1 MASQSATVGIL
12 RVLLSANSAEFET
25 AMGRTTKSLG
35 NVGKQGSAMSA
46 VMTGVVAGGVAAVA
60 TAAINLAH
68 TLGTTL
74 VNSIGEVI
82 TRGGEVAG
90 IAQSFE
96 RLSGGAGQAESALG
110 TLREATRGLV
120 SNFDLMQSSNK
131 AILLG
136 LGLSEQ
142 EMGDLA
148 KTATVLGRAMGMDAT
163 KSLDDLIT
171 ALGRSS
177 PMILDNLGL
186 TVKLGEANEAYAAK
200 LGKTATDLTDAE
212 KKQAFMT
219 AAMEA
224 ARTKVAELGE
234 SQLTLTERL
243 QQASTWYQNVFDRV
257 SRGIVESPKLAAA
270 FDGIARSLVIA
281 FGGDSQNLV
290 SAIIGLVEGLASSA
304 LTTAQAAI
312 GAADGIVRAWY
323 YVQGVFYG
331 SMDAILSV
339 ESGLRGLAASAFEMA
354 AKTPGIG
361 SAFDG
366 VASSMRA
373 AANETTALRDQYRQ
387 SAADANT
394 AATGQNAFSQTVQQ
408 VQFALTDAQAAMN
421 AAKTATRETG
431 TAAVHAKPPIDA
443 LGSSLTVTGE
453 RARGAAGDLKIITGE
468 LDNITRF
475 QIAGILNPQLVD
487 FQTKTNNAAV
497 AMGYLRDQLARM
509 LGQAQEVNNFLVNR
523 FQPDFTAA
531 FVGPVQESEP
541 RIGQFFRNVFGSA
554 GEFGAGVSSIFQAA
568 FVGGGGALGAV
579 KSFATQAMSNLL
591 GMIPGVGPFVS
602 AFAGPIIE
610 MFGKLIGKAK
620 EFFRTLFGGP
630 SRAELNDRA
639 IVASFEDTLIAGL
652 TAAQK
657 AEAGGERW
665 KEVVIAIRDKYI
677 ELGLSEEEALRDA
690 ERLWASSK
698 EGGEETWRVVDEIT
712 RKMQEQAKASA
723 EAAKSTADAAA
734 EASETAAEA
743 AKDATEYAGREAEAW
758 IRKVGSALADLP
770 DVVDIDIRGNW
781 RIPDLPRE
789 REGDPGFAGGTMGR
803 FGEYFANFGSGLR
816 TTLHGVEAVLRP
828 QDALPFAM
836 AALSAMPAAVGAPVV
851 PGAPGQVVV
860 MPILMESGQ
869 SPTDIGRA
877 AAKYLAESGLAVNA
891 HGVATAVERIVRDY
905 RQTYG

>member
-331 SMDAILSV
+331 SLDAILSV
-339 ESGLRGLAASAFEMA
+339 EAGLRGLAASAFEMA

-366 VASSMRA
+366 VASSMRT
-373 AANETTALRDQYRQ
+373 AANETTRLRDEYRQ
-387 SAADANT
+387 SAADANS
-394 AATGQNAFSQTVQQ
+394 AAAGQNGFSQTIQA
-408 VQFALTDAQAAMN
+408 VQFALTDAQAAMA
-421 AAKTATRETG
+421 AAKTATREVG
-431 TAAVHAKPPIDA
+431 TSASQAKPPIDA
-443 LGSSLTVTGE
+443 LGASLAATGE
-453 RARGAAGDLKIITGE
+453 RARGAAGDLKVITGE

-475 QIAGILNPQLVD
+475 QIAGILHDDLVE
-487 FQTKTNNAAV
+487 FKTDTDNARLAMEEVTDEMYRMQGVATQIAPPLTSSLKLPWVEAKAAV
-497 AMGYLRDQLARM
+497 TETKP
-509 LGQAQEVNNFLVNR
+509 EVDGF
-523 FQPDFTAA
+523 FTK
-531 FVGPVQESEP
+531 
-541 RIGQFFRNVFGSA
+541 VFGSA

-591 GMIPGVGPFVS
+591 GMIPGIGPFVS

-610 MFGKLIGKAK
+610 MFGKLMGKAK
-620 EFFRTLFGGP
+620 EFFRTLFGGA
-630 SRAELNDRA
+630 SQAERNDRA
-639 IVASFEDTLIAGL
+639 MVSDFVEEMASKSQ
-652 TAAQK
+652 AAQG
-657 AEAGGERW
+657 ATEEWQRANLALEESYRA
-665 KEVVIAIRDKYI
+665 V
-677 ELGLSEEEALRDA
+677 GLSAEDAWRDA
-690 ERLWASSK
+690 GRLLRSSQ
-698 EGGEETWRVVDEIT
+698 EGGEETWRVIDEIK
-712 RKMQEQAKASA
+712 RKLQQQSA
-723 EAAKSTADAAA
+723 EAVDGVEKI
-734 EASETAAEA
+734 TAAI
-743 AKDATEYAGREAEAW
+743 DG
-758 IRKVGSALADLP
+758 LP
-770 DVVDIDIRGNW
+770 SVVDIEIRGHY
-781 RIPDLPRE
+781 RAPDIPGGTE
-789 REGDPGFAGGTMGR
+789 PGFARGTMGVHGRWFHR
-803 FGEYFANFGSGLR
+803 FALGGTPTVVHGDEAIITPQQAPAFAMDVIDSMGLRQAPAMAPSLNVDGAGSGTWQVKVPL
-816 TTLHGVEAVLRP
+816 VLNG
-828 QDALPFAM
+828 M
-836 AALSAMPAAVGAPVV
+836 
-851 PGAPGQVVV
+851 
-860 MPILMESGQ
+860 
-869 SPTDIGRA
+869 T
-877 AAKYLAESGLAVNA
+877 LAEALVEYIPPALRRR
-891 HGVATAVERIVRDY
+891 GV
-905 RQTYG
+905 

>member
-1 MASQSATVGIL
+1 MASGGSATVGIL

-25 AMGRTTKSLG
+25 SMGRAGKSLG
-35 NVGKQGSAMSA
+35 DVGKQGTAMSA
-46 VMTGVVAGGVAAVA
+46 VMTGVVAGGVAAVGL
-60 TAAINLAH
+60 AAINLAK
-68 TLGTTL
+68 TLATTL

-90 IAQSFE
+90 IAQSFDQ
-96 RLSGGAGQAESALG
+96 LSGGAGRAERTLS

-200 LGKTATDLTDAE
+200 LGKTANDLTDAE
-212 KKQAFMT
+212 KKQAFMA
-219 AAMEA
+219 AAMAA

-234 SQLTLTERL
+234 AQLTLTERL

-257 SRGIVESPKLAAA
+257 SKGITESPKLAAA

-290 SAIIGLVEGLASSA
+290 TTIIGLVEGLASSA
-304 LTTAQAAI
+304 LTTAQAAL

-366 VASSMRA
+366 VASSMRT

-394 AATGQNAFSQTVQQ
+394 AASGQNAFSQTVQR
-408 VQFALTDAQAAMN
+408 VQFALTDAQAAMT
-421 AAKTATRETG
+421 AATTAKREMG
-431 TAAVHAKPPIDA
+431 TAASQAKPPMDA
-443 LGSSLTVTGE
+443 LGASLTDTGA

-475 QIAGILNPQLVD
+475 QIAGILHDDLVEFKTD
-487 FQTKTNNAAV
+487 TDNARLAMEEVTDEMYRMQGVATRIAPPLTSSLKLPWVEAKASVQQAKPEVDGFFTK
-497 AMGYLRDQLARM
+497 
-509 LGQAQEVNNFLVNR
+509 
-523 FQPDFTAA
+523 
-531 FVGPVQESEP
+531 
-541 RIGQFFRNVFGSA
+541 VFGSA
-554 GEFGAGVSSIFQAA
+554 QDFGGSVSSIFQAA

-591 GMIPGVGPFVS
+591 AMIPGIGGFVS

-610 MFGKLIGKAK
+610 MFSKLIGKAK

-630 SRAELNDRA
+630 SQGELNDRA
-639 IVASFEDTLIAGL
+639 LVQEWEDQILASFGRAEDGT
-652 TAAQK
+652 
-657 AEAGGERW
+657 ERW
-665 KEVVIAIRDKYI
+665 ERVLNAANRA
-677 ELGLSEEEALRDA
+677 LSEQGYTAEEIRAII
-690 ERLWASSK
+690 ERLWRSSQ
-698 EGGEETWRVVDEIT
+698 EGGEETWRVVDELNRMLARQRDTAVDAVDDIT
-712 RKMQEQAKASA
+712 
-723 EAAKSTADAAA
+723 DAI
-734 EASETAAEA
+734 S
-743 AKDATEYAGREAEAW
+743 RVP
-758 IRKVGSALADLP
+758 RQ
-770 DVVDIDIRGNW
+770 VDIEFRSRRTGDAGGSGSGG
-781 RIPDLPRE
+781 
-789 REGDPGFAGGTMGR
+789 EGYATGTMGVHGRWFQR
-803 FGEYFANFGSGLR
+803 FALGG
-816 TTLHGVEAVLRP
+816 TPTVVHGDEAIITP
-828 QDALPFAM
+828 QQAPAFAM
-836 AALSAMPAAVGAPVV
+836 DVIDSMGSSRAAVMPSFDVAGASGGTWQVKV
-851 PGAPGQVVV
+851 PLVLNG
-860 MPILMESGQ
+860 M
-869 SPTDIGRA
+869 T
-877 AAKYLAESGLAVNA
+877 LAEALVEYIPPALRRR
-891 HGVATAVERIVRDY
+891 GV
-905 RQTYG
+905 

>member
-1 MASQSATVGIL
+1 MANSATVGIL

-25 AMGRTTKSLG
+25 AMGRTSKSIG
-35 NVGKQGSAMSA
+35 DVGKQGSAMSA

-60 TAAINLAH
+60 TAALNLAH

-96 RLSGGAGQAESALG
+96 RLSGGAGQAEGALS

-136 LGLSEQ
+136 LGLSER

-200 LGKTATDLTDAE
+200 LGKTSSDLTDAE

-219 AAMEA
+219 AAMAA

-234 SQLTLTERL
+234 AQLTLTERL

-281 FGGDSQNLV
+281 FGGDSQTLV
-290 SAIIGLVEGLASSA
+290 TTIIGLVEGLASSA
-304 LTTAQAAI
+304 LTTAQAAL

-339 ESGLRGLAASAFEMA
+339 ESGMRRVAAAAFEMA
-354 AKTPGIG
+354 AKTPGVG

-366 VASSMRA
+366 VATSMRA

-387 SAADANT
+387 SASDANS
-394 AATGQNAFSQTVQQ
+394 AAAGQNAFSQTVQQ

-431 TAAVHAKPPIDA
+431 EAATQAKPPIDA
-443 LGSSLTVTGE
+443 LGASLAGAGGK
-453 RARGAAGDLKIITGE
+453 ARGAADDLKIVTGE

-475 QIAGILNPQLVD
+475 QIAGILHDDLVEFETD
-487 FQTKTNNAAV
+487 TDNARLAMEEVTDAMFRLQGAATTIAGPLTSNLKLPWVEAKAAV
-497 AMGYLRDQLARM
+497 AEAKP
-509 LGQAQEVNNFLVNR
+509 EVDGF
-523 FQPDFTAA
+523 FTK
-531 FVGPVQESEP
+531 
-541 RIGQFFRNVFGSA
+541 VFGSA
-554 GEFGAGVSSIFQAA
+554 SEFGGSVSSIFQAA

-591 GMIPGVGPFVS
+591 AMIPGIGGFVS

-610 MFGKLIGKAK
+610 MFSTLIGKAK

-630 SRAELNDRA
+630 SQGERNDRSL
-639 IVASFEDTLIAGL
+639 VQTFEDDLIAALSAG
-652 TAAQK
+652 QQ

-665 KEVVIAIRDKYI
+665 KQVVIAVRDAY
-677 ELGLSEEEALRDA
+677 LAAGLSAADA
-690 ERLWASSK
+690 ERDVARLWESSR
-698 EGGEETWRVVDEIT
+698 EGGEESWRVIDEIN
-712 RKMQEQAKASA
+712 RKIQG
-723 EAAKSTADAAA
+723 
-734 EASETAAEA
+734 
-743 AKDATEYAGREAEAW
+743 AGREAA
-758 IRKVGSALADLP
+758 AAAD
-770 DVVDIDIRGNW
+770 DVSRAISRVPRQVDIEFRTRRTDAGGG
-781 RIPDLPRE
+781 
-789 REGDPGFAGGTMGR
+789 EGGDGYRVGTMGVHGRWFNR
-803 FGEYFANFGSGLR
+803 FALGGTPTVVHGDEAIITPQQAPAFAMDVIDSMGLR
-816 TTLHGVEAVLRP
+816 QTPT
-828 QDALPFAM
+828 M
-836 AALSAMPAAVGAPVV
+836 
-851 PGAPGQVVV
+851 APGIADVAGAGAGTWQVKVPLV
-860 MPILMESGQ
+860 LSGM
-869 SPTDIGRA
+869 T
-877 AAKYLAESGLAVNA
+877 LAEALVEYIPPALRRR
-891 HGVATAVERIVRDY
+891 GV
-905 RQTYG
+905 